1 MNSTSSHI
9 KHALFLALGLFIFGT
24 AGYMLLMGWSLLD
37 AMYMTTIT
45 LTTVGFREVG
55 TLNSAGRIFTIA
67 LIGGGIITI
76 AYTVHV
82 LVEYVVPE
90 NIMYGIG
97 RRRMRK
103 RLARLKGHIIICG
116 YGKIGQ
122 HVVDEFRGSGR
133 NCVVIDRD
141 APEEHSTDDMIFVKG
156 DATDEEMLKEAGLER
171 AGCLVAAVGTDA
183 DNLFIT
189 MTARIANPDMKIV
202 SRATDARVRTRLQRA
217 GADSVVLPY
226 EIGGRRI
233 AAMVLKPSVCEF
245 LDMTVTT
252 GGEEMRIEEV
262 DVPQASGLTGCDM
275 LSADIRRRTGAV
287 ILAVKRSGGQ
297 MISNPGTDLVI
308 QAGDKLLALGM
319 SEQIN
324 AVRALAQS
332 GKEPS

>member
-1 MNSTSSHI
+1 MKNSTSHVLY
-9 KHALFLALGLFIFGT
+9 AVFLAIGLFAFGT
-24 AGYMLLMGWSLLD
+24 AGYMILLGWSLLD
-37 AMYMTTIT
+37 SMYMTTIT
-45 LTTVGFREVG
+45 LATVGFKEIG
-55 TLNSAGRIFTIA
+55 ELNDAGRIFTML
-67 LIGGGIITI
+67 LIGGGIVTV
-76 AYTVHV
+76 AYAVHV

-90 NIMYGIG
+90 NILFGLG

-103 RLARLKGHIIICG
+103 RLARLKDHIIICG

-133 NCVVIDRD
+133 NCVIIDRA
-141 APEEHSTDDMIFVKG
+141 APEEHSTEDMIFVKG
-156 DATDEEMLKEAGLER
+156 DATDEEMLMEAGLDR

-189 MTARIANPDMKIV
+189 MTARIANPGLKIV
-202 SRATDARVRTRLQRA
+202 SRATDARVRARLHRA

-252 GGEEMRIEEV
+252 GGEEMRIEEI
-262 DVPQASGLTGCDM
+262 DVPGASGLKGCDM
-275 LSADIRRRTGAV
+275 LSADIRRRTGAI
-287 ILAVKRSGGQ
+287 ILAVKRSDGR
-297 MISNPGTDLVI
+297 MITNPNTDLVI

-319 SEQIN
+319 SDQIN
-324 AVRALAQS
+324 AVRNLAQS
-332 GKEPS
+332 GKEIS